1 MQILENIPKVKR
13 ILQTDTNMT
22 ESKVFTDSIAC
33 WFFLNAAK
41 NSKMEVQSM
50 ILAPTGCQ
58 FSFQMSPN
66 LVNYDYIFKILI
78 SEWFWSFEI
87 LIISHLNSK
96 FIKICWL
103 NKCDFL
109 KHLWFLDVL
118 FCCDF
123 LLSFCCDFMWPFVI
137 SFDRLWFCIKSCDFI
152 KIL

>member
-58 FSFQMSPN
+58 FLFQMAPN
-66 LVNYDYIFKILI
+66 PVNCGYIFKILI
-78 SEWFWSFEI
+78 VEWFWSFEI
-87 LIISHLNSK
+87 LIISHLSSQ
-96 FIKICWL
+96 FIKIWL
-103 NKCDFL
+103 SNKCDFL
-109 KHLWFLDVL
+109 NHLWFLDVL
-118 FCCDF
+118 FSCDF
-123 LLSFCCDFMWPFVI
+123 LLSFAVISCDHLWFHLTACNFMWKSVI
-137 SFDRLWFCIKSCDFI
+137 S
-152 KIL
+152 

>member
-1 MQILENIPKVKR
+1 
-13 ILQTDTNMT
+13 
-22 ESKVFTDSIAC
+22 
-33 WFFLNAAK
+33 
-41 NSKMEVQSM
+41 MEVQSM

-58 FSFQMSPN
+58 FSFQMAPN

-78 SEWFWSFEI
+78 AEWFWSFEI

-96 FIKICWL
+96 FIKIWWL

-123 LLSFCCDFMWPFVI
+123 LLSFCCDFTWPFVI
-137 SFDRLWFCIKSCDFI
+137 SFDRLWFCMKICDFI
-152 KIL
+152 KILWFSMTFVISWCLFFTVLTVKNRMWNLKE